1 MIRALLTVIL
11 PLLLPTALY
20 LFWAS
25 ATRRAGPTG
34 VGGPLRDPP
43 WIWLGAAGIA
53 LLVGVLVLVAFGFG
67 RSADTAHYVP
77 PRTVGGKIVPGH
89 IEPVPAPRP

>member
-1 MIRALLTVIL
+1 MIRVFLTVIL

-20 LFWAS
+20 LLWAT
-25 ATRRAGPTG
+25 ATRRAGPAG
-34 VGGPLRDPP
+34 AVDLLRGLP
-43 WIWLGAAGIA
+43 WIRLGAAGIV

-77 PRTVGGKIVPGH
+77 PRTVDGKIVPGH
-89 IEPVPAPRP
+89 IEPAPAQRP

>member
-1 MIRALLTVIL
+1 MIRVLLTVIL

-20 LFWAS
+20 LLWAS
-25 ATRRAGPTG
+25 ATRRAGPLG
-34 VGGPLRDPP
+34 VGPLRDPP

-53 LLVGVLVLVAFGFG
+53 LLVGVLILVAFGFG

-77 PRTVGGKIVPGH
+77 PRTIDGKIVPGH
-89 IEPVPAPRP
+89 IEPAPAPRP

>member
-1 MIRALLTVIL
+1 MIRAFLTVVL

-20 LFWAS
+20 LLWAF
-25 ATRRAGPTG
+25 AMRRPEVRD
-34 VGGPLRDPP
+34 VGDLLRGLP
-43 WIWLGAAGIA
+43 WLRLSAAGIV

-77 PRTVGGKIVPGH
+77 PRTIDGKVVPGH
-89 IEPVPAPRP
+89 VEPAPAPKF